1 MGGGVGHFWIMSKR
15 KLILDF
21 VMSSLT
27 LEELCAPFLVAGL
40 TRKSFG
46 IKTCFVSEFLATG
59 SAPAY
64 LGIWCKQSPPSC
76 HYSVMLTPTLSVCV
90 LALLRSSLGNPL
102 TQDLIGPN
110 NLRQSTEDQTI
121 HNKPSCGSR
130 IRTIQPSVGQD
141 VHGQLSFFVRS
152 PAQRVELVECLAS
165 SESCGEGGTCTQQF
179 SEREL
184 IVMQGEGQRV
194 GLFSFPSGCTV
205 TE

>member
-1 MGGGVGHFWIMSKR
+1 MFCVGIPCYRIRSC
-15 KLILDF
+15 
-21 VMSSLT
+21 V
-27 LEELCAPFLVAGL
+27 PGNLVQAVP
-40 TRKSFG
+40 T
-46 IKTCFVSEFLATG
+46 
-59 SAPAY
+59 
-64 LGIWCKQSPPSC
+64 SC
-76 HYSVMLTPTLSVCV
+76 HYSVMLPPSLSVCV
-90 LALLRSSLGNPL
+90 LALLRSSLANPL

-165 SESCGEGGTCTQQF
+165 CESCREEGTGPGTCTQQF

-184 IVMQGEGQRV
+184 VVVQGEGHRV